1 VSDLLFPS
9 IWTPRPKEFVHGPYI
24 IRGLVASRPEYMA
37 HLVLERR
44 KAKYW
49 YQVPLMSYWGLRGSV
64 KVDYLIQVG
73 AILWP
78 LEVQSYWHEGEKGAD
93 DKLREILIA
102 QRLGVPKVKE
112 LWEYQTDTI
121 ETTEAALQ
129 ALQLI

>member
-1 VSDLLFPS
+1 M
-9 IWTPRPKEFVHGPYI
+9 VH
-24 IRGLVASRPEYMA
+24 V
-37 HLVLERR
+37 VLERH
-44 KAKYW
+44 KADYK

-64 KVDYLIQVG
+64 KVDFVIQAG
-73 AILWP
+73 PILWP

-93 DKLREILIA
+93 DKLRETLIA

-121 ETTEAALQ
+121 ETTEAALK